1 LQPSD
6 ATAVTSAHYRVNPS
20 LNFNQLHLS
29 CIAGRQEFF
38 VMRGYRNPGSG
49 GYEAPAGR
57 GFQAVE
63 LAMQEAIRLRELEAE
78 CRQRA
83 LSEPDKKWYWL
94 AQAAKYQVQAN
105 QQLAFHAEE
114 TKTPD
119 SPEIKLV
126 QWSHVRDERRVMDP
140 LPDGRRSPW

>member
-1 LQPSD
+1 MAGTWVP
-6 ATAVTSAHYRVNPS
+6 AV
-20 LNFNQLHLS
+20 
-29 CIAGRQEFF
+29 
-38 VMRGYRNPGSG
+38 
-49 GYEAPAGR
+49 YEAPVGW
-57 GFQAVE
+57 GFQALE

-105 QQLAFHAEE
+105 QQLAFQAEE

-126 QWSHVRDERRVMDP
+126 QWSHVRDERRVMEP